1 MRVSIPRA
9 LLAGL
14 VLVAGFNLAVVPT
27 AHAQAST
34 ATTATPYATV
44 VRIRGE
50 VTATAGQ
57 IGPSRTLQAGDP
69 VYVGERVR
77 AAAVAEAVL
86 KTQDA
91 GLIAIR
97 PRGEFIMEQY
107 AAPGTSADVFA
118 LRMLKGG
125 LRIISGWINRTNR
138 AQYRVSTP
146 SATIGIRGTD
156 HEPYVMSAD
165 LAALL
170 GQNEGVYD
178 KVNRGGTTLDVAGN
192 KLDVDP
198 GAVGFVRG
206 TTIQTRGLLTLLLP
220 VLLDKVPEFYV
231 PGQFDA
237 ELDRLSQTADDD
249 ALRALETRRNAQP
262 GQIPAVPPAPAT
274 SAPQAS
280 PAAEPATSAT
290 HEAKTVTGVA
300 ANCGQEAIARAWL
313 GEFDTAIKRR
323 DAPAIV
329 RKFAPEVLVRVT
341 VIGAG
346 GQPTTVDLG
355 RYELAQ
361 STTTAVAGLT
371 DYQQRRLSIQSDAA
385 GQGARICE
393 RISVRSAVIE
403 QGQQSGNPY
412 RLESVE
418 EFLLEL
424 RGGVWL
430 AIRAE
435 TTQQ

>member
-1 MRVSIPRA
+1 MRVSIVGA
-9 LLAGL
+9 LLASCAF
-14 VLVAGFNLAVVPT
+14 VAGFILAVVPR
-27 AHAQAST
+27 AHAQASA
-34 ATTATPYATV
+34 ATTATPFATV

-50 VTATAGQ
+50 VTATEGQ
-57 IGPSRTLQAGDP
+57 SGRSRTLQAGDP
-69 VYVGERVR
+69 VYVGEQVR

-86 KTQDA
+86 KTEDA

-107 AAPGTSADVFA
+107 AARGTSADVFA

-125 LRIISGWINRTNR
+125 VRIISGWINRSDR
-138 AQYRVSTP
+138 GQYRVVTP

-170 GQNEGVYD
+170 GHNEGVYD

-192 KLDVDP
+192 KLDVEP

-206 TTIQTRGLLTLLLP
+206 ASIQTRGLLTLLLP
-220 VLLDKVPEFYV
+220 VLLDKVPEFFV

-249 ALRALETRRNAQP
+249 ALRELATRRNAQP
-262 GQIPAVPPAPAT
+262 DRIPVASPAPTT
-274 SAPQAS
+274 SAPQS
-280 PAAEPATSAT
+280 TPAAKTAMPATP
-290 HEAKTVTGVA
+290 EAQTVTGA
-300 ANCGQEAIARAWL
+300 APNCGQDVTARAWL
-313 GEFDTAIKRR
+313 GEFDAAIERR
-323 DAPAIV
+323 DLLAVV

-341 VIGAG
+341 VIGVG
-346 GQPTTVDLG
+346 GQPKTVELG

-361 STTTAVAGLT
+361 SAITAVAGLT
-371 DYQQRRLSIQSDAA
+371 DFQQRRLSIQSVAA
-385 GQGARICE
+385 GQGTRICE

-403 QGQQSGNPY
+403 QGQLNGKPY

-418 EFLLEL
+418 EFLLER
-424 RGGVWL
+424 RGGAWF